1 MCLFII
7 GTVQHCRL
15 AKKFES
21 LVATDS
27 RFEVLGKVTLGL
39 VCLRL
44 KVSATHRR
52 HFQLII
58 EPSHDLFVNRQ

>member
-1 MCLFII
+1 VYLLLICVSIND
-7 GTVQHCRL
+7 VQHIRL

-21 LVATDS
+21 LVETDS

-44 KVSATHRR
+44 KVSVKH
-52 HFQLII
+52 
-58 EPSHDLFVNRQ
+58 